1 MNSKEFE
8 LINEEAKRLIDEM
21 MYNITELDA
30 SIGSE
35 VLFTANCLE
44 ILTDREFTPGER
56 TKVCHELTRIVKA
69 RLKKMIRR

>member
-8 LINEEAKRLIDEM
+8 LINEEAERLINEM

-30 SIGSE
+30 SITSE

-44 ILTDREFTPGER
+44 ILADREFSPYER
-56 TKVCHELTRIVKA
+56 TRVCYELTRIVKA
-69 RLKKMIRR
+69 KLTRMFK

>member
-30 SIGSE
+30 SVESE

-44 ILTDREFTPGER
+44 IIADREFTADER
-56 TKVCHELTRIVKA
+56 TKVCYELTRIVKA
-69 RLKKMIRR
+69 KLTRMFK